1 MIKINKTNNK
11 FQNKKLELIFYFKNK
26 YEIKIE
32 KKYFILLL
40 NFYFSKFLK
49 KCGLKEKMLNYMKH
63 HF

>member
-32 KKYFILLL
+32 KNISYYYLIFI
-40 NFYFSKFLK
+40 FPSFSK
-49 KCGLKEKMLNYMKH
+49 NVD
-63 HF
+63 